1 MTGGTGP
8 TGTSGPEGP
17 MGDPGDDALVAKSGA
32 GPIVYISD
40 GEDVSGDPVVG
51 GPTDVDLGD
60 LFAGGIG
67 DVSYTATVANAD
79 DAEVKDFI
87 EASVSG
93 STLTITLKKVDAA
106 GGMNRYDP
114 TTGYKINVTAT
125 DSEDVKVTRE
135 GAAAIT
141 VVQNSAPT
149 IPASG
154 NLPDLRIGTQADK
167 VPDGHDW
174 PGADDPLTVSN
185 AFVCETFDAC
195 TLKFVKLSDTTAGDA
210 HFYDFGELE
219 YEASVDADKAAY
231 LDVESVKGG
240 IKITGKMSTAK
251 TVNND
256 IENRFDDEGITV
268 SVIAVDGKD
277 SNLKSDPQ
285 MFQVVVDAQ
294 PTSELPA
301 TLALTASRS
310 LTLSVYFDDAEDDV
324 AFSSDDDDANAN
336 TAARYV
342 GAFVD
347 DSGILMLKPGDENGS
362 REVTIKA
369 TEVGSVTPA
378 IGNGPIGQSVT
389 SKITVTNNKEY

>member
-1 MTGGTGP
+1 
-8 TGTSGPEGP
+8 

-149 IPASG
+149 IPTSG
-154 NLPDLRIGTQADK
+154 NLIPNLRIGTQPDK
-167 VPDGHDW
+167 VPDDHDW
-174 PGADDPLTVSN
+174 PGAPDPLTVSN

-195 TLKFVKLSDTTAGDA
+195 TLKFVQLSDTSATA

-301 TLALTASRS
+301 TLALTKDAGRS

-324 AFSSDDDDANAN
+324 AFSSDDDDA
-336 TAARYV
+336 TATTPARYV

-347 DSGILMLKPGDENGS
+347 TNGVLMLRPGDENGS
-362 REVTIKA
+362 RDVTIKA
-369 TEVGSVTPA
+369 TESGTVSAATGD
-378 IGNGPIGQSVT
+378 GPIGQSVT